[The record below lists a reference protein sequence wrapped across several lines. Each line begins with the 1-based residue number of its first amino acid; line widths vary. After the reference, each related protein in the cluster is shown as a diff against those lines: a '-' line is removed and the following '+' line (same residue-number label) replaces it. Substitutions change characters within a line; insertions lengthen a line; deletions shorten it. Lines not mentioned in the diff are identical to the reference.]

1 MARPF
6 KYKEKM
12 VRYDM
17 RISPEIMKRLDT
29 LAKGEDRQL
38 PDMIRIVIEK
48 GLKAFRG

>member
-17 RISPEIMKRLDT
+17 RLPAEMMKRLNR
-29 LAKGEDRQL
+29 LADKQKREL
-38 PDMIRIVIEK
+38 PDMIRLIVDE
-48 GLKAFRG
+48 GLKAVNA